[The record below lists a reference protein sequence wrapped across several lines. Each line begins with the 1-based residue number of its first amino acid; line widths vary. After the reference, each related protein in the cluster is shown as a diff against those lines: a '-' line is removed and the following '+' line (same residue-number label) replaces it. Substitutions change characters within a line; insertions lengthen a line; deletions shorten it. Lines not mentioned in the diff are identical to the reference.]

1 LLGSYRHCG
10 VYGPLEWK
18 WGPVPCLAPTGIAR
32 RLRPSRMELRSL
44 TGNFSLLWS
53 TGGCISLQ
61 SEKQRRPCR
70 TTVHPT
76 QNYRKRQATFFYF
89 IFWPSG
95 GYIPVNL
102 GNSKRRPMPYYCYLY
117 TPGAASGIYYYIKS
131 RKTGAMK
138 LGEQQII

>member
-1 LLGSYRHCG
+1 LSRATGSDRHWG
-10 VYGPLEWK
+10 DYGPLDWSYE
-18 WGPVPCLAPTGIAR
+18 AR
-32 RLRPSRMELRSL
+32 LGLPELL
-44 TGNFSLLWS
+44 VKD
-53 TGGCISLQ
+53 GCISIQLET
-61 SEKQRRPCR
+61 SGDHVELPE
-70 TTVHPT
+70 T
-76 QNYRKRQATFFYF
+76 ASDFFIF

-102 GNSKRRPMPYYCYLY
+102 GNSKRRPMPYYCYQY

>member
-1 LLGSYRHCG
+1 MKASTALLIGNGGLSKIQLETSRDHVELPSPTLKHG
-10 VYGPLEWK
+10 YGK
-18 WGPVPCLAPTGIAR
+18 Q
-32 RLRPSRMELRSL
+32 
-44 TGNFSLLWS
+44 LLF
-53 TGGCISLQ
+53 LL
-61 SEKQRRPCR
+61 
-70 TTVHPT
+70 
-76 QNYRKRQATFFYF
+76 FF

-138 LGEQQII
+138 LGKPSESGDISLIGPSLGDRESDYGRA